1 MTSGKGDDKSP
12 RKRTLEFDWFV
23 RDLEPD
29 KDDNI
34 RGGGEKTGDQE
45 KPDDRKTE
53 RPH

>member
-12 RKRTLEFDWFV
+12 RKRTIEFDWFV

-34 RGGGEKTGDQE
+34 RGGGEKTLILQYARLEPAG
-45 KPDDRKTE
+45 
-53 RPH
+53 